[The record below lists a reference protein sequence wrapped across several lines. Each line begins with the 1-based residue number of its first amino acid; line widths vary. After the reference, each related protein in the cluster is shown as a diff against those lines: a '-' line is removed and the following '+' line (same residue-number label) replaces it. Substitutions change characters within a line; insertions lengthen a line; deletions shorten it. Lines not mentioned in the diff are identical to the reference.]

1 MWESSN
7 QTFCSDESAS
17 NIVMR
22 RSEDS
27 GKTWGE
33 PVVVIGSDEGVGEG
47 EHAER
52 HTWSIFDSV
61 NEKVFLFTNRNVN
74 GPTGCD
80 CGVAYKTSAD
90 GGDTWGDLIDLD
102 EGDVYGMGLAHGI
115 THHTTGRMVGC
126 MRKICRNSCPPDYA
140 SRSFYSDDGSTWVSS
155 DFLHPGTTE
164 CSLVELSD
172 GRLYLNS
179 RPYKGWDGELNRRL
193 VSYSDDV
200 GESWGDVMVEESL
213 IDYGFADQGGMASD
227 GPGGRLAFVH
237 PYSEE
242 RMNMTFYRGGMDEE
256 GVVRWDNETTEV
268 IYGGES
274 EYSDVAF
281 LGGEAGGIGVL
292 FERDAYDKISFKVIE
307 W

>member
-33 PVVVIGSDEGVGEG
+33 PVVVIGSDEGVGDG

-115 THHTTGRMVGC
+115 LHSTGRMVGC
-126 MRKICRNSCPPDYA
+126 MRV
-140 SRSFYSDDGSTWVSS
+140 SREGAGKEVDMGKRYCTNK
-155 DFLHPGTTE
+155 LT
-164 CSLVELSD
+164 L
-172 GRLYLNS
+172 
-179 RPYKGWDGELNRRL
+179 
-193 VSYSDDV
+193 
-200 GESWGDVMVEESL
+200 
-213 IDYGFADQGGMASD
+213 GFAVTSSLCHLSEDLQEFV
-227 GPGGRLAFVH
+227 PPRLRFTV
-237 PYSEE
+237 
-242 RMNMTFYRGGMDEE
+242 
-256 GVVRWDNETTEV
+256 
-268 IYGGES
+268 
-274 EYSDVAF
+274 F
-281 LGGEAGGIGVL
+281 LFG
-292 FERDAYDKISFKVIE
+292 
-307 W
+307 